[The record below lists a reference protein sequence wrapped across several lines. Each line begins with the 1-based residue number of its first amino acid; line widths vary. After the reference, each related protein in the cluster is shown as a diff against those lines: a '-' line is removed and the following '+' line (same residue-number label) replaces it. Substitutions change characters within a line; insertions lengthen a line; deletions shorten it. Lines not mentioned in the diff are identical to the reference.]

1 MLKQSGKVKL
11 ITNVFSKLVFSVLF
25 AAAIIVSIVFMKYKL
40 VYHVQVNGEDAGY
53 ASSKIALE
61 KEIDNYVINGDSEN
75 VGYVIL
81 NSTLDYELMLVSKD
95 MQTSE
100 DAILAK
106 VKEDADVYY
115 RVYAVIVDDEQK
127 GIASSLEEAQK
138 IVDSVNEKQSEYK
151 EKAKLEIE
159 EKYLQE
165 YETIEDVEVAVN
177 TIYEPIKKANDLIK
191 VVKSTPAAAETVSD
205 EVLLALKQNLTEL
218 DFNVPVANPVIT
230 SRFGWRSSGYHYGID
245 LAVPT
250 GTPVYAAESGV
261 VTYSGWMGAYGYL
274 IIIQHASGYETRY
287 GHCSRLLAEVGDEV
301 AQGDLIAEAGSTGRS
316 TGPHVHMEIRFE
328 GTALNPEV
336 FLYD

>member
-287 GHCSRLLAEVGDEV
+287 GHCSRLIAEVGDEV

>member
-191 VVKSTPAAAETVSD
+191 VVKSTPAATETVSD

-218 DFNVPVANPVIT
+218 NFQVPVANPVIT